1 MADSLGW
8 RWEFGVQVPPIL
20 ACLVVAFY
28 GIPGDLGL
36 QDKHQT
42 FKQAMKRFDF
52 KGSILLTTSTTF
64 LILGLVSQMRL

>member
-8 RWEFGVQVPPIL
+8 RWEFGIQVFPIVL
-20 ACLVVAFY
+20 CLVVAVF
-28 GIPGDLGL
+28 GIPRDLGL

-42 FKQAMKRFDF
+42 FKQAMKKFDF

-64 LILGLVSQMRL
+64 LILGLVYF